1 MKNLSKLK
9 KDELIKILKMIL
21 KDHPEYNYLVND
33 VEIIKQDSKKVLKAI
48 EREIANHTGSVLKA
62 YQVYGNYK
70 LNDGESKSLMYIAF
84 EFAGYLFEEID
95 AYGGEIPDDI
105 LDITLEVFE
114 DACRLG
120 LEYNQ
125 ASSIN
130 QLYSSLHSSIYNDDI
145 VQEFHDIMSYCGVYD
160 LQDD

>member
-9 KDELIKILKMIL
+9 KDELIKILTTIL

-33 VEIIKQDSKKVLKAI
+33 EKISKENPNKVLKAI

-70 LNDGESKSLMYIAF
+70 LNDRESKSLMHIAF
-84 EFAGYLFEEID
+84 EFAEYLFEEID
-95 AYGGEIPDDI
+95 AYGGEISDDI
-105 LDITLEVFE
+105 LDITTEVFE

-120 LEYNQ
+120 VKYNQ
-125 ASSIN
+125 G
-130 QLYSSLHSSIYNDDI
+130 SSLKKIYKSMHSS
-145 VQEFHDIMSYCGVYD
+145 FTMMM
-160 LQDD
+160 LP